1 MASHIS
7 TGPVLARNHII
18 STKKLHGKAGQQPAN
33 ARKPEEDDDDDAM
46 LFPQGDAGAGMNA
59 PVGAESAG
67 SAGNAASGTSAA
79 TGAEAGMT
87 GGASSTA
94 LSAAGSNV
102 PGTAAPAAG
111 SEMLRSAGIL
121 TGLALFSGAAIA
133 AIDDQSDAG
142 SDAQAGTPPAAT
154 SDTINGTGTPAN
166 TASQAQDQRVTAADT
181 TAQSAS
187 TAPATQAD
195 ASSSSNT
202 QNTGTPADPAN
213 TSNTTPTG
221 TATQPGTA
229 GSTTPA
235 VELSSAPTPDYPQS
249 KTQEIVAATDSGAI
263 RLNKRLITGRDL
275 SKAPAWIKVTSIDET
290 DDTNTQESALFYE
303 KDGQQIRMQEGDVI
317 ESTYF
322 DALYW
327 DTNQTNGGSFK
338 FDAFG
343 ADDKQI
349 NAADGQG
356 IMIAEGTPSRLLFQI
371 DARWFPALMNAYY
384 PDTETPAAYRVA
396 AITEAGDTNGKTDA
410 LILGNSDNH
419 LKVGDIISAD
429 DTQQVFWD
437 FASNSGGEWSVV
449 PLRAD
454 GTAIGNYPMAI
465 EVQAGDRN
473 GASYYTDTTDQPDT
487 SAPAAPQAGTTTKT
501 LGMSAAPVEL
511 PHQTTEYGL
520 ASPLGTLLD
529 EPAHTPLI

>member
-7 TGPVLARNHII
+7 TGPVPARNHII
-18 STKKLHGKAGQQPAN
+18 PTKKRHGKTGLQPAN
-33 ARKPEEDDDDDAM
+33 ARKTEEADDDAAV

-67 SAGNAASGTSAA
+67 SAGKAASGTRAA

-94 LSAAGSNV
+94 LPATGSNLT
-102 PGTAAPAAG
+102 GTAAPAAG
-111 SEMLRSAGIL
+111 GEMLRSAGIL
-121 TGLALFSGAAIA
+121 TGLTLFGGAAIA
-133 AIDDQSDAG
+133 AIDDPSDAG
-142 SDAQAGTPPAAT
+142 HNALAGTPPAAT
-154 SDTINGTGTPAN
+154 SDTLNGTGTQAN
-166 TASQAQDQRVTAADT
+166 TAAHAHDQRVTAAET
-181 TAQSAS
+181 TAQSTS

-195 ASSSSNT
+195 ASSSSNP
-202 QNTGTPADPAN
+202 QNTGTPADTGN
-213 TSNTTPTG
+213 TSDTTPTG

-229 GSTTPA
+229 GSPPPA

-249 KTQEIVAATDSGAI
+249 KTQEVIAATDSGAI
-263 RLNKRLITGRDL
+263 LLNQRLITGKDPG
-275 SKAPAWIKVTSIDET
+275 KAPAWIKVTSINET

-303 KDGQQIRMQEGDVI
+303 KDGQKIHVKEGDVI
-317 ESTYF
+317 ESRYF
-322 DALYW
+322 DALHW
-327 DTNQTNGGSFK
+327 DTDQTNGGNFR

-356 IMIAEGTPSRLLFQI
+356 IMIVEGTPSRLLFQI

-396 AITEAGDTNGKTDA
+396 AITETGDTNGKTDG
-410 LILGNSDNH
+410 LILGNGNTH
-419 LKVGDIISAD
+419 LKVGDLISAD

-465 EVQAGDRN
+465 EVQASDRN
-473 GASYYTDTTDQPDT
+473 GASYYTDT
-487 SAPAAPQAGTTTKT
+487 SAQATPQAGNTTKS
-501 LGMSAAPVEL
+501 LGMPAAPVE
-511 PHQTTEYGL
+511 PTHQTTPHGL
-520 ASPLGTLLD
+520 ASHLGTVLD
-529 EPAHTPLI
+529 EQAHPPLI